1 MGEEQRKTRHLIS
14 ILVENRPGVLARVA
28 AMFSARGYNIDSL
41 SVGETMDP
49 TMSRITCTTS
59 GDEGI
64 MEQVVKQLRKLID
77 VIRVVHFP
85 LGSDE
90 FVTREMV
97 LIKVR
102 ALDRERGEVMRIGEI
117 FRAKVVDVSKET
129 ITLEVTGD
137 QEKIGAILE
146 LLRPMGIMEIARTG
160 QVGLSRG
167 KGRLQNGARFAN
179 EVKETRR
186 KQRGARG
193 GLRRPT
199 TLEGGEIVG

>member
-1 MGEEQRKTRHLIS
+1 MRHLIS
-14 ILVENRPGVLARVA
+14 VLVENKPGVLARVA

-64 MEQVVKQLRKLID
+64 IEQVVKQLRKLID

-102 ALDRERGEVMRIGEI
+102 ALDRDRGEVMRIGEI

-146 LLRPMGIMEIARTG
+146 LLRPLGIMEIARTG

-167 KGRLQNGARFAN
+167 KGRLQNGARLAT

-186 KQRGARG
+186 TSRGTG
-193 GLRRPT
+193 EGLRCPT
-199 TLEGGEIVG
+199 TLEEGEIVG

>member
-1 MGEEQRKTRHLIS
+1 MDKEQRETRHLIS
-14 ILVENRPGVLARVA
+14 ILVENKPGVLARVA

-41 SVGETMDP
+41 AVGETMDP
-49 TMSRITCTTS
+49 TVSRITCTTS
-59 GDEGI
+59 GDQGI
-64 MEQVVKQLRKLID
+64 IEQVVKQLRKLID

-85 LGSDE
+85 VWSDE

-97 LIKVR
+97 LVKVR
-102 ALDRERGEVMRIGEI
+102 ALDQERGEVMRIGEI

-137 QEKIGAILE
+137 QGKIDAILE
-146 LLRPMGIMEIARTG
+146 LLRPMGVMEIARTG

-167 KGRLQNGARFAN
+167 NRRLQNGTRLSP

-186 KQRGARG
+186 KSRGAAR
-193 GLRRPT
+193 GLRRPAT
-199 TLEGGEIVG
+199 FEEGEIVG